1 MLNARRLLMIAGSL
15 SFAVAVFQAA
25 IVFSV
30 PVSRYFGAPEEL
42 LANPLMLIVAG
53 LVMAVVFGLCGLYA
67 FSGAGSFR
75 RLPLLRLGLIVIGS
89 VYTWRG
95 IVVFPLLL
103 VLLGYI
109 QSPVPLLPQAL
120 VSSAVSLGIGVL
132 YLAGTIGNWRNLQKA
147 TGQASISS
155 QN

>member
-15 SFAVAVFQAA
+15 SLAVAVFQAA

-30 PVSRYFGAPEEL
+30 PASRYFGAPEEL

-53 LVMAVVFGLCGLYA
+53 LFMAVVFGLCGLYA
-67 FSGAGSFR
+67 FSGAGSLR
-75 RLPLLRLGLIVIGS
+75 RLPLLRLGLIVIGI

-120 VSSAVSLGIGVL
+120 ASSAVALVIGVL
-132 YLAGTIGNWRNLQKA
+132 YLAGAIGNWQNLRKA
-147 TGQASISS
+147 PEQTSISS

>member
-1 MLNARRLLMIAGSL
+1 MFNPRRLLMIAGSL
-15 SFAVAVFQAA
+15 SLAVAVFQAA

-53 LVMAVVFGLCGLYA
+53 LFMAVVFGLCGLYA
-67 FSGAGSFR
+67 FSGAGSLR
-75 RLPLLRLGLIVIGS
+75 RLPLLRLGLIVIGI

-109 QSPVPLLPQAL
+109 QTPAPLLPQAL
-120 VSSAVSLGIGVL
+120 ASSAVSLVIGIL
-132 YLAGTIGNWRNLQKA
+132 YLAGAIGNWRNLQKA
-147 TGQASISS
+147 PEEAIVSS

>member
-1 MLNARRLLMIAGSL
+1 MFNARRLLMIAGSL
-15 SFAVAVFQAA
+15 SLAVAVFQAA

-30 PVSRYFGAPEEL
+30 PVRRYFGAPEEL

-53 LVMAVVFGLCGLYA
+53 LVMAAVFGLCGLYA

-75 RLPLLRLGLIVIGS
+75 RLPLLRLGLIVIGG

-109 QSPVPLLPQAL
+109 QAPVQLLPQAL
-120 VSSAVSLGIGVL
+120 ASSAVALGIGVL
-132 YLAGTIGNWRNLQKA
+132 YLAGTIGNWRNLQKVPE
-147 TGQASISS
+147 QASISS

>member
-1 MLNARRLLMIAGSL
+1 MTNARRLLMIAGSL
-15 SFAVAVFQAA
+15 SLAVAVFQAA

-42 LANPLMLIVAG
+42 LANPLLLIVAG
-53 LVMAVVFGLCGLYA
+53 FVMAVVFGLCGLYA
-67 FSGAGSFR
+67 FSGAGRFR

-95 IVVFPLLL
+95 IAVIPMSL

-109 QSPVPLLPQAL
+109 QSPVSLPPQHLA
-120 VSSAVSLGIGVL
+120 SSAVALGIGVL
-132 YLAGTIGNWRNLQKA
+132 YLAGTIGNWRNLQRVPE
-147 TGQASISS
+147 QAGISS